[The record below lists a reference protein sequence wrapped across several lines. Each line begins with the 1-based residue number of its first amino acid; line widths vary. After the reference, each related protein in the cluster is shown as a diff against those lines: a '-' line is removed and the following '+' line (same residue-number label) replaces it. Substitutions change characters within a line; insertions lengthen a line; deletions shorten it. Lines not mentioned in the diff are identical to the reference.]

1 MGIKLPSNSSLKKK
15 IFGIVFAAL
24 CLCVALIAGCSS
36 IDQATPTTVSAS
48 IIYTQAAQTLAP
60 IQTALVATQPSATVV
75 STDIP
80 LLFETPA
87 PLPTATIAPAAI
99 LPTARQA
106 SQSTSGTFRYH
117 MINVGQG
124 DSALIQSPD
133 GWNILIDGGE
143 ANSGASLYLQS
154 LGISHLN
161 LVIATHPHSDHIGG
175 LVQILQTFQVD
186 KVITNGE
193 SYTTTTYNNF
203 LNAIISR
210 KIPYTE
216 VKRGDTISAGILSFQ
231 VLNPTGTGF
240 DPNPNEN
247 SIVLKFTFGKTTF
260 LSMGDAGK
268 VIEPG
273 LLASGISLKADI
285 LKVSHH

>member
-143 ANSGASLYLQS
+143 ANSGASLYLHS